1 MTAIK
6 EFERLES
13 LGLWRDLKDSQR
25 REVAVSFGESTL
37 VLSDINNR
45 PITHWSLAAIE
56 DAGNSENGIIFTVD
70 DLGEETLE
78 IDDQIM
84 ISAIYKI
91 KASIEARR
99 PHPGRLRLFLGA
111 SILISF
117 LGVSIFWLPN
127 ALTQYASNI
136 VPDSKAVEI
145 GEVILKS
152 IQKTT
157 GSTCST
163 PLGERALRRLENR
176 VIGSPS
182 NRIQIIEMGNRPSL
196 HLPGGNILL
205 NYRLTLNEPNAN
217 LIAGYAILERAIE
230 DEKSPLFDLFKS
242 MGLKKTL
249 KFLGTGDIDN
259 SDLEYFANNQLFG
272 SLSAPKAD
280 TISELFNVA
289 EIPRTRFANH
299 ANRSD
304 LLIANDLMAEEY
316 LPILDEVDWLNL
328 QEICEN

>member
-25 REVAVSFGESTL
+25 REVVVSFGESTL

-242 MGLKKTL
+242 MGL
-249 KFLGTGDIDN
+249 N
-259 SDLEYFANNQLFG
+259 
-272 SLSAPKAD
+272 
-280 TISELFNVA
+280 
-289 EIPRTRFANH
+289 

>member
-13 LGLWRDLKDSQR
+13 LGLWRGLKDSQR
-25 REVAVSFGESTL
+25 REVVVSFGEATL

-56 DAGNSENGIIFTVD
+56 DAGKGENGVIFTVD

-99 PHPGRLRLFLGA
+99 PHPGRLRWFLGA
-111 SILISF
+111 GILISF
-117 LGVSIFWLPN
+117 LVISIFWLPN

-157 GSTCST
+157 GSVCTS
-163 PLGERALRRLENR
+163 PPGERALRRLENR

-182 NRIQIIEMGNRPSL
+182 NRIRIIEMGNRPSL
-196 HLPGGNILL
+196 HIPGGNILI
-205 NYRLTLNEPNAN
+205 NHRLTIDEPNAN

-242 MGLKKTL
+242 
-249 KFLGTGDIDN
+249 
-259 SDLEYFANNQLFG
+259 
-272 SLSAPKAD
+272 
-280 TISELFNVA
+280 
-289 EIPRTRFANH
+289 
-299 ANRSD
+299 
-304 LLIANDLMAEEY
+304 
-316 LPILDEVDWLNL
+316 
-328 QEICEN
+328 

>member
-25 REVAVSFGESTL
+25 REVVVSFGESTL

-56 DAGNSENGIIFTVD
+56 DAGNGENGIIFTVD

-259 SDLEYFANNQLFG
+259 SDLEYFANKQLFG

-280 TISELFNVA
+280 TTSELFNVA

-328 QEICEN
+328 QEICKN

>member
-13 LGLWRDLKDSQR
+13 LGLWRGLKDSQR
-25 REVAVSFGESTL
+25 REVVVSFGEATL

-56 DAGNSENGIIFTVD
+56 DAGNGENGVIFTVD

-99 PHPGRLRLFLGA
+99 PHPGRLRWFLGA
-111 SILISF
+111 GILISF
-117 LGVSIFWLPN
+117 LVISIFWLPN

-157 GSTCST
+157 GSVCTS
-163 PLGERALRRLENR
+163 PHGDRALRRLENR

-182 NRIQIIEMGNRPSL
+182 NRIRIIEMGNRPSL
-196 HLPGGNILL
+196 HIPGGNILI
-205 NYRLTLNEPNAN
+205 NHRLTIDEPNAN

-272 SLSAPKAD
+272 SLSAPRAE
-280 TISELFNVA
+280 TIIELFTVA
-289 EIPRTRFANH
+289 EIPLSRFANH
-299 ANRSD
+299 ANRID
-304 LLIANDLMAEEY
+304 LIVKDDLMKEQY
-316 LPILDEVDWLNL
+316 LPILDDKDWLNL
-328 QEICEN
+328 QEICTN

>member
-1 MTAIK
+1 M
-6 EFERLES
+6 
-13 LGLWRDLKDSQR
+13 
-25 REVAVSFGESTL
+25 
-37 VLSDINNR
+37 
-45 PITHWSLAAIE
+45 
-56 DAGNSENGIIFTVD
+56 
-70 DLGEETLE
+70 
-78 IDDQIM
+78 
-84 ISAIYKI
+84 
-91 KASIEARR
+91 
-99 PHPGRLRLFLGA
+99 
-111 SILISF
+111 ISF

-259 SDLEYFANNQLFG
+259 SDLEYFANKQLFG

-304 LLIANDLMAEEY
+304 LLIANDLTAEEY

>member
-25 REVAVSFGESTL
+25 REVVVSFGESTL

-259 SDLEYFANNQLFG
+259 SDLEYFANKQLFG
-272 SLSAPKAD
+272 ALSAPKAD

>member
-25 REVAVSFGESTL
+25 REVVVSFGESTL

-259 SDLEYFANNQLFG
+259 SDLEYFANKQLFG
-272 SLSAPKAD
+272 ALSAPKAD

-289 EIPRTRFANH
+289 EIPRMRFANH

>member
-13 LGLWRDLKDSQR
+13 IGLWRDSKDSQR
-25 REVAVSFGESTL
+25 REVIVSFGESTL
-37 VLSDINNR
+37 VFSDINNR
-45 PITHWSLAAIE
+45 PITHWSLAAID
-56 DAGNSENGIIFTVD
+56 DAGNSENGTIFTVD

-84 ISAIYKI
+84 ISAIDKI

-99 PHPGRLRLFLGA
+99 PHPGMLRLYLG
-111 SILISF
+111 SGILITF
-117 LGVSIFWLPN
+117 LTISIFWLPN

-157 GSTCST
+157 GSICTT
-163 PLGERALRRLENR
+163 PEGERALRRLENR

-182 NRIQIIEMGNRPSL
+182 NRIRIIEMGNRPSL
-196 HLPGGNILL
+196 HLPGGYILL
-205 NYRLTLNEPNAN
+205 NHRLTHQEKNAN
-217 LIAGYAILERAIE
+217 LIAGYAILERALE

-259 SDLEYFANNQLFG
+259 SDLEYFANNQIFS
-272 SLSAPKAD
+272 SLSAPEAE
-280 TISELFNVA
+280 TIIELFNVA
-289 EIPRTRFANH
+289 EIPRTRFAVN

-304 LLIANDLMAEEY
+304 LIMATDLVAEQY
-316 LPILDEVDWLNL
+316 LPILNDEDWLNL
-328 QEICEN
+328 KEICTN

>member
-25 REVAVSFGESTL
+25 REVVVSFGESTL

-249 KFLGTGDIDN
+249 KFLGTGDID
-259 SDLEYFANNQLFG
+259 SSGLGYCANKQLFG

>member
-25 REVAVSFGESTL
+25 REVVVSFGESTL

-259 SDLEYFANNQLFG
+259 SDLEYFANEQLFG